1 MAIQLFK
8 ATAGQLVPLG
18 PFLDDTDGKTAETGL
33 SIANTDIKLW
43 KEGATSLVNKNSGG
57 ATHMANGV
65 YYITLDA
72 TDTSIFG
79 SLVIFCHKAGALPVR
94 VECYVEDPTFFY
106 KHFNYY
112 RSIVFAT
119 ATGTPTTTTIPI
131 TTHYPDLAASSVD
144 GTYVGAA
151 IYQWIGS
158 GLGAV
163 SRVTAYNG
171 TTKVLTLSPPL
182 PAAPNTGDSFFM
194 VPTAVGVLA
203 DNAITSG
210 TIATDAIDA
219 DALAASAVSEM
230 QSGLALDATVA
241 KAATVATAS
250 ALSTVS
256 GYVDDLESR
265 LTATRAG
272 YLDNLNSGVTLT
284 AGAIDA
290 IVDEVIEGSTTLR
303 QALRLILATAAGKS
317 AGGGTS
323 TVTFRDMADSKN
335 RISASVDANGNRTSV
350 TRDAS

>member
-1 MAIQLFK
+1 MAIQLFQT
-8 ATAGQLVPLG
+8 TAGQEIPLG

-33 SIANTDIKLW
+33 TIANTDIKLW
-43 KEGATSLVNKNSGG
+43 KTGATSLVSKNSGG

-72 TDTSIFG
+72 TDTSNFG
-79 SLVIFCHKAGALPVR
+79 PMVVFCHKAGALPVR
-94 VECYVEDPTFFY
+94 VECYVEDPDYFY
-106 KHFNYY
+106 KRLNYF
-112 RSIVFAT
+112 RTLVFAQT
-119 ATGTPTTTTIPI
+119 TGTPTTTTIPI
-131 TTHYPDLAASSVD
+131 TMLYPTADASSVN
-144 GTYVGAA
+144 GTYIGAA
-151 IYQWIGS
+151 IYSITGS
-158 GLGAV
+158 GSLGLGAV

-171 TTKVLTLSPPL
+171 TTKTLTVSPPF
-182 PAAPNTGDSFFM
+182 PAAPGAGEYLFL
-194 VPTAVGVLA
+194 VPAAVGVLA
-203 DNAITSG
+203 DNAITAG

-241 KAATVATAS
+241 KAA

-256 GYVDDLESR
+256 GLVDDLESR